1 MLGERFLALE
11 RKTGQPT
18 RSATKEQISL
28 GNISADCSRPDC
40 SRDVARKTPAR
51 LLRSMPMTFLRTAR
65 AQVAPSSVTTCL
77 VLAPACSGEAPAD
90 MGSGGGSSSGGTA
103 SGARGDGT
111 EEGGASSGSASGGSE
126 SGSGGGS
133 EVDYDSIGLVQ
144 VYRTLAHGAVSRA
157 SASFDLEEQAAWDAL
172 GEGQPSCVTTA
183 YGDCRLTVCPPPT
196 DPGPDPDVDPDDLP
210 SLARLEAGTI
220 SVSSDSGEFTATG
233 DPTGTNGTYVVS
245 ASGSFAG
252 EEVVTVSAAGGTI
265 EAFAGTIQI
274 PLAPLL
280 TLPAVSGE
288 VAAVT
293 SVPVSRAADFAFSW
307 DARGTADTLEA
318 IVLLPEDAPELS
330 PGLTCTFDASAGSGV
345 LLAEALEQ
353 LPVGT
358 AIHFFSVN
366 PGEVHKTKGNV
377 YLAAYFELL
386 SEDKTAYPQFVLE

>member
-1 MLGERFLALE
+1 
-11 RKTGQPT
+11 
-18 RSATKEQISL
+18 
-28 GNISADCSRPDC
+28 
-40 SRDVARKTPAR
+40 
-51 LLRSMPMTFLRTAR
+51 MTFLRTAR
-65 AQVAPSSVTTCL
+65 AQVAPSSVATCL
-77 VLAPACSGEAPAD
+77 VLALACSGEAPAD
-90 MGSGGGSSSGGTA
+90 TGSGGSSSSGGTTSGAGGDGTEAGGSSSGGA
-103 SGARGDGT
+103 DPSGGSDS
-111 EEGGASSGSASGGSE
+111 GGSPSGGSE

-133 EVDYDSIGLVQ
+133 EVDDDSIGLVQ

-265 EAFAGTIQI
+265 EAFEGTIQI

-293 SVPVSRAADFAFSW
+293 SIPVPREEDFAFSW

-366 PGEVHKTKGNV
+366 RGEVETAQGTV

-386 SEDKTAYPQFVLE
+386 SEDKMAYPQFVLE